1 MIWGLRCELQ
11 QHRPDPRYLIMYLL
25 ILEREKLSKKK
36 KKIGMHGRKRDSSQ
50 NGEMGAK
57 GKKLCIIHS
66 RLENFFWTMLLET
79 ASGFIAN

>member
-1 MIWGLRCELQ
+1 
-11 QHRPDPRYLIMYLL
+11 MYLL
-25 ILEREKLSKKK
+25 ILEREKLSKKKK

-57 GKKLCIIHS
+57 GKKLGIIHS
-66 RLENFFWTMLLET
+66 GFEIFFWTMLLET